1 VVCVWGG
8 GGEIEFIRSYS
19 ITWGRGGAERES
31 ARALFF
37 VFFLLRKFLKELSCN
52 AAGEFLVRV
61 TRDQQ
66 YVSK

>member
-1 VVCVWGG
+1 
-8 GGEIEFIRSYS
+8 
-19 ITWGRGGAERES
+19 
-31 ARALFF
+31 LFF
-37 VFFLLRKFLKELSCN
+37 VFFSFKRFFEGSFCN